1 MIDLSPFPNN
11 VGTILTNYS
20 FDSSSSNL
28 KFTLPTKTILRI
40 YGIAGAGKGT
50 LAQKLTNYFG
60 ITNLE
65 TSYILRSATY
75 IYQTLGLEFNDQNT
89 DAVFDQIIIKLPSK
103 NLQFFWNIKDEVKEL
118 TDIELRSNLVQQNVS
133 IYSGNPYF
141 RTKYYNKI
149 NYILNNLISSA
160 VILDGRGSNTPYLNQ
175 AEQDG
180 FNVIRLFLWS
190 NDEVNYNRYKSAY
203 LVRHNLSVLD
213 QEQEQTCYIEF
224 QKNIAQRNLQDYNNA
239 VANNMGTLSQDTGI
253 IDSSYLSP
261 DQVFC
266 TALNF
271 IKSRLW

>member
-1 MIDLSPFPNN
+1 MIDFSPFPNN
-11 VGTILTNYS
+11 VGTILTNHS
-20 FDSSSSNL
+20 FDFYTTNS
-28 KFTLPTKTILRI
+28 KFTLPIKTILRI

-75 IYQTLGLEFNDQNT
+75 IYQTLGLEFNDQST
-89 DAVFDQIIIKLPSK
+89 DEVFDQIIIKLPNK
-103 NLQFFWNIKDEVKEL
+103 NLQFFWNSKDKVKEL
-118 TDIELRSNLVQQNVS
+118 TDLELRSNIVQQNVS

-141 RTKYYNKI
+141 RAKYYNKI

-180 FNVIRLFLWS
+180 FNIIRLFLWS

-203 LVRHNLSVLD
+203 LIRHNLTLLNTD
-213 QEQEQTCYIEF
+213 QEQVCYLEF
-224 QKNIAQRNLQDYNNA
+224 QKNIVQRNLQDYDNA

-261 DQVFC
+261 DQVFM

-271 IKSRLW
+271 IQLSVL